1 MGDTKRLVI
10 LSIISL
16 LFLSQFLLLCSA
28 HVNDEVGVP
37 RKLGVFIRKRRGFRY
52 RRPHSTTRS
61 ASATLLPGS
70 FHVTACLASS
80 FLLPLL
86 L

>member
-1 MGDTKRLVI
+1 MADTKRLVI

-16 LFLSQFLLLCSA
+16 MFLSQFLLLCSG
-28 HVNDEVGVP
+28 H
-37 RKLGVFIRKRRGFRY
+37 LGVFIRKRRGFRY

-80 FLLPLL
+80 FLLSLVL
-86 L
+86 